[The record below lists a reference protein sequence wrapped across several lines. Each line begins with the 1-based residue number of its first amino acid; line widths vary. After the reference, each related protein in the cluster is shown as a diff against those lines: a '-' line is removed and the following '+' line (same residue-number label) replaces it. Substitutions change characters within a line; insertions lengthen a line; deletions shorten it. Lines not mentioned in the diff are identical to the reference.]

1 MGFSFKKV
9 IRLSTAWRFW
19 RFVSPFQSAFG
30 LCFFNKVATPVLK
43 GLENAMATSKRGGG
57 FHF

>member
-1 MGFSFKKV
+1 MGFSFQKV

-19 RFVSPFQSAFG
+19 RFVSPFQSAFE
-30 LCFFNKVATPVLK
+30 LCFFNKVAAPVLK
-43 GLENAMATSKRGGG
+43 GRENAMATSKRGGG